1 MAGQH
6 LSNRKKHAQELI
18 RGTHRLVRPHCRVNQ
33 CPAFFSDPFCIIDKT
48 KRSLLTTLLA
58 FGFWTATMVTRLIMY
73 KRILTASI
81 TALVLLLSGSLLNAA
96 EIKLVR
102 FGPVGE
108 ERPGI
113 VDAQG
118 QIRDLSA
125 HIDDITPNTLSEASL
140 EEIAQIPMSELPVV
154 QGNPRLGVPVTGT
167 GKIVAIG
174 FNYVN
179 HAAEMAVELP
189 TEPLVFMKAT
199 SALTG
204 PFDNVIQPRNGH
216 KLDYESELVIVIGR
230 RTQYISESEVFDY
243 IAGFTVGHDVSERA
257 FQRERGGQFTK
268 GKSADTFAPVG
279 PYLVTPDNIDDVQ
292 NLSIWSEVNGEMRQ
306 QGSTADMVFG
316 VKEIVSHLS
325 QFMTL
330 HPGDLIFTG
339 TPAGV
344 GDAMVPPSY
353 LKPGDVVR
361 VGIEGLEFQRQTI
374 VAPR

>member
-1 MAGQH
+1 MSKFKLTGALAACVFLFAAGF
-6 LSNRKKHAQELI
+6 
-18 RGTHRLVRPHCRVNQ
+18 VN
-33 CPAFFSDPFCIIDKT
+33 S
-48 KRSLLTTLLA
+48 
-58 FGFWTATMVTRLIMY
+58 
-73 KRILTASI
+73 
-81 TALVLLLSGSLLNAA
+81 A

-108 ERPGI
+108 EKPGL
-113 VDAQG
+113 VDAQV
-118 QIRDLSA
+118 QIHDLSG
-125 HIDDITPNTLSEASL
+125 HIADITPETLSDAAL
-140 EEIAQIPMSELPVV
+140 EQIAQIPLSQLPVV
-154 QGNPRLGVPVTGT
+154 QGSPRIGVPLTGI
-167 GKIVAIG
+167 GKIIAIG

-204 PFDNVIQPRNGH
+204 PFDQIIQPRNGL
-216 KLDYESELVIVIGR
+216 KLDYESELVIVIGKR
-230 RTQYISESEVFDY
+230 AQYISEDEVFEH

-279 PYLVTPDNIDDVQ
+279 PYLVTRDNIADVQ

-306 QGSTADMVFG
+306 QGNTADMVFG

-330 HPGDLIFTG
+330 YPGDIIFTG

-344 GDAMVPPSY
+344 GDGMVPPQY
-353 LKPGDVVR
+353 LTPGDVVR
-361 VGIEGLEFQRQTI
+361 VGIQGLESQRQVI
-374 VAPR
+374 APPR

>member
-1 MAGQH
+1 MSK
-6 LSNRKKHAQELI
+6 LKLI
-18 RGTHRLVRPHCRVNQ
+18 GTI
-33 CPAFFSDPFCIIDKT
+33 AACI
-48 KRSLLTTLLA
+48 LLI
-58 FGFWTATMVTRLIMY
+58 ATNI
-73 KRILTASI
+73 AS
-81 TALVLLLSGSLLNAA
+81 AA
-96 EIKLVR
+96 ELKLVR

-108 ERPGI
+108 EKPGL

-125 HIDDITPNTLSEASL
+125 HIADISPDTLSDEAL
-140 EEIAQIPMSELPVV
+140 ERIAQIPLSQLPVV
-154 QGNPRLGVPVTGT
+154 SGDPRIGVPLTGI
-167 GKIVAIG
+167 GKIIAIG

-199 SALTG
+199 SALSG
-204 PFDNVIQPRNGH
+204 PFDEVIQPRNGH
-216 KLDYESELVIVIGR
+216 KLDYESELVVVIGKR
-230 RTQYISESEVFDY
+230 AQYISEDEVFDY
-243 IAGFTVGHDVSERA
+243 IAGYTVGHDVSERA

-279 PYLVTPDNIDDVQ
+279 PYLVTRDSIADVQ
-292 NLSIWSEVNGEMRQ
+292 NLSIWSEVNGQMRQ
-306 QGSTADMVFG
+306 QGNTVDMVFG

-330 HPGDLIFTG
+330 YPGDIIFTG

-344 GDAMVPPSY
+344 GDGMVPPQY

-361 VGIEGLEFQRQTI
+361 VGIEGLESQRQVI
-374 VAPR
+374 AAPR

>member
-1 MAGQH
+1 M
-6 LSNRKKHAQELI
+6 LKHK
-18 RGTHRLVRPHCRVNQ
+18 LVSVSV
-33 CPAFFSDPFCIIDKT
+33 ACI
-48 KRSLLTTLLA
+48 LLA
-58 FGFWTATMVTRLIMY
+58 FNG
-73 KRILTASI
+73 
-81 TALVLLLSGSLLNAA
+81 LLNAT
-96 EIKLVR
+96 ELRLMR

-108 ERPGI
+108 EKPGL
-113 VDAQG
+113 VDAQN

-125 HIDDITPNTLSEASL
+125 FVDDITPDQLSDAAL
-140 EEIAQIPMSELPVV
+140 ERIAQIPINQLSVIE
-154 QGNPRLGVPVTGT
+154 GDPRIGVPLTGI
-167 GKIVAIG
+167 GKIIAIG

-204 PFDNVIQPRNGH
+204 PFDNVIQPRNGR

-230 RTQYISESEVFDY
+230 RAQYISEEEAFDY

-279 PYLVTPDNIDDVQ
+279 PYLVTRDNIEDVQ
-292 NLSIWSEVNGEMRQ
+292 SLSIWSEVNGEMRQ
-306 QGSTADMVFG
+306 QGNTTNMVFG

-325 QFMTL
+325 HFMTL
-330 HPGDLIFTG
+330 NPGDIIFTG

-344 GDAMVPPSY
+344 GDGMDPPSY
-353 LKPGDVVR
+353 LTPGDVVR
-361 VGIEGLEFQRQTI
+361 VGVEGLSSQRQTI
-374 VAPR
+374 EASH

>member
-1 MAGQH
+1 M
-6 LSNRKKHAQELI
+6 LKHK
-18 RGTHRLVRPHCRVNQ
+18 LVSVSV
-33 CPAFFSDPFCIIDKT
+33 ACI
-48 KRSLLTTLLA
+48 LLA
-58 FGFWTATMVTRLIMY
+58 FNG
-73 KRILTASI
+73 
-81 TALVLLLSGSLLNAA
+81 LLNAT
-96 EIKLVR
+96 ELRLVR

-108 ERPGI
+108 EKPGL
-113 VDAQG
+113 VDAQN

-125 HIDDITPNTLSEASL
+125 FVDDITPDQLSDAAL
-140 EEIAQIPMSELPVV
+140 EQIAQIPINQLSVIE
-154 QGNPRLGVPVTGT
+154 GDPRIGVPLTGI
-167 GKIVAIG
+167 GKIIAIG

-204 PFDNVIQPRNGH
+204 PFDNIIQPRNGR

-230 RTQYISESEVFDY
+230 RAQYISAEEAFDY

-279 PYLVTPDNIDDVQ
+279 PYLVTRDNIEDVQ
-292 NLSIWSEVNGEMRQ
+292 SLSIWSEVNGEMRQ
-306 QGSTADMVFG
+306 QGNTTDMVFG

-325 QFMTL
+325 HFMTL
-330 HPGDLIFTG
+330 NPGDIIFTG

-344 GDAMVPPSY
+344 GDGMDPPSY
-353 LKPGDVVR
+353 LTPGDVVR
-361 VGIEGLEFQRQTI
+361 VGVEGLSSQRQI
-374 VAPR
+374 IEAPH

>member
-1 MAGQH
+1 M
-6 LSNRKKHAQELI
+6 LKHK
-18 RGTHRLVRPHCRVNQ
+18 LVSVSV
-33 CPAFFSDPFCIIDKT
+33 ACI
-48 KRSLLTTLLA
+48 LLA
-58 FGFWTATMVTRLIMY
+58 FNG
-73 KRILTASI
+73 
-81 TALVLLLSGSLLNAA
+81 LLNAT
-96 EIKLVR
+96 ELRLVR

-108 ERPGI
+108 EKPGL
-113 VDAQG
+113 VDAQN

-125 HIDDITPNTLSEASL
+125 FVDDITPDQLSDAAL
-140 EEIAQIPMSELPVV
+140 ERIAQIPINQLSVIE
-154 QGNPRLGVPVTGT
+154 GDPRIGVPLTGI
-167 GKIVAIG
+167 GKIIAIG

-204 PFDNVIQPRNGH
+204 PFDNIIQPRNGR

-230 RTQYISESEVFDY
+230 RAQYISAEEAFDY

-279 PYLVTPDNIDDVQ
+279 PYLVTRDNIEDVQ
-292 NLSIWSEVNGEMRQ
+292 SLSIWSEVNGEMRQ
-306 QGSTADMVFG
+306 QGNTTDMVFG

-325 QFMTL
+325 HFMTL
-330 HPGDLIFTG
+330 NPGDIIFTG

-344 GDAMVPPSY
+344 GDGMDPPSY
-353 LKPGDVVR
+353 LTPGDIVR
-361 VGIEGLEFQRQTI
+361 VGVEGLSSQRQI
-374 VAPR
+374 IEAPH